1 MIPFISATASFD
13 SLEGCEAA
21 AASTAASE
29 DKPTSGCEAAEA
41 AGMLGIVRAPP

>member
-21 AASTAASE
+21 AASASE
-29 DKPTSGCEAAEA
+29 DKATSGCEAAEA